1 MLASKGGELKTVNA
15 LITAGVDANHV
26 NEVSGAVYTSLYT
39 SRPFCEPIT
48 VALHMSVITQ
58 DGDSPLMMAA
68 SNGRTEVVALLVK
81 AGANTD
87 LQNKVSCMG
96 GYGSS
101 TVLWSVHHNVM
112 MVYEVMHCVCLS
124 SPGWILC
131 TDDGCQQLE

>member
-1 MLASKGGELKTVNA
+1 
-15 LITAGVDANHV
+15 
-26 NEVSGAVYTSLYT
+26 
-39 SRPFCEPIT
+39 
-48 VALHMSVITQ
+48 MSVITQ
-58 DGDSPLMMAA
+58 DGDSALMIAA
-68 SNGRTEVVALLVK
+68 GNGWTEVVALLVK

-87 LQNKVSCMG
+87 LQNKVSCMS

-101 TVLWSVHHNVM
+101 TVLLWGGVHHNVV

>member
-1 MLASKGGELKTVNA
+1 MLASKGGEWKIVNT
-15 LITAGVDANHV
+15 LIAAGVDANHV
-26 NEVSGAVYTSLYT
+26 NEVIGAVYTSLYT

-87 LQNKVSCMG
+87 LQNKVSCMS

-101 TVLWSVHHNVM
+101 TVLWGVHHNVL
-112 MVYEVMHCVCLS
+112 MV
-124 SPGWILC
+124 
-131 TDDGCQQLE
+131 